1 MRGEGEDMNGFFE
14 ESVFFG
20 VFITLLAYGIG
31 LELKKKWKLPV
42 FNPLLIAIIITILFL
57 AVCRIDYDV
66 YNEGAKYISF
76 LLTPATACLAVP
88 LYEQFELLKKNYK
101 AVLAGIVSGVAT
113 SLCSIFILSWLF
125 RLDHASYV
133 TLLPKSITTAI
144 GMGVSEEL
152 GGFVPITVA
161 VIIITGVFGNMI
173 AETVCRIF
181 KIQEPVAKGV
191 AIGTASHAVGTAKAM
206 EMGPVEGAMSS
217 LSIVVSGILTVI
229 GANVFA
235 RFM

>member
-1 MRGEGEDMNGFFE
+1 MNMSGFFE
-14 ESVFFG
+14 NSVFFG
-20 VFITLLAYGIG
+20 VLITLLSYGIG
-31 LELKKKWKLPV
+31 VWLKKKLKSPL
-42 FNPLLIAIIITILFL
+42 FNPLLIAIVMTILFL
-57 AVCRIDYDV
+57 LLFRIDYGI

-76 LLTPATACLAVP
+76 LLTPATVCLAVP
-88 LYEQFELLKKNYK
+88 LYEQFELLKKNYR
-101 AVLAGIVSGVAT
+101 AVLAGIISGVLT
-113 SLCSIFILSWLF
+113 SLCSIFILAGLF

-152 GGFVPITVA
+152 GGYVPVTVA
-161 VIIITGVFGNMI
+161 VIIVTGVLGNMS

-181 KIQEPVAKGV
+181 RIHEPVAKGI

-206 EMGPVEGAMSS
+206 ELGQVEGAMSS

-229 GANVFA
+229 GANIFA
-235 RFM
+235 RFW